1 MSVHLARVGSHR
13 DKLLKEL
20 GHMNAKAQFYL
31 VRLDSLIA
39 ETEVNVLCQ
48 VGTDPIEVTRLAV
61 SRWLHCIEVVV

>member
-1 MSVHLARVGSHR
+1 
-13 DKLLKEL
+13 
-20 GHMNAKAQFYL
+20 MNAKAQFYL

-61 SRWLHCIEVVV
+61 SRWLHCIEVVVQRSSKTAVVNAGLEQGDQAV

>member
-1 MSVHLARVGSHR
+1 
-13 DKLLKEL
+13 
-20 GHMNAKAQFYL
+20 MNAKAQFYL
-31 VRLDSLIA
+31 IRLDSLIA